1 VYVHVAPQIDA
12 SAEENKPTWDGWW
25 DALRAGRVMVTNG
38 PQLRPNVENQAPGHV
53 FHADAGQSVELL
65 IALTLSTRDK
75 IRYLDV
81 VKNGRIE
88 FDANLDEFKAAGG
101 KLPPIKFT
109 ESGWF
114 LIRAV
119 TDNTKTYRYATT
131 APYYVEVGYQPR
143 ISRASAQFFLDW
155 TNKRAE
161 EVSKAIGSDESVAA
175 KAARNY
181 VESAQAYWKSIR
193 DKATAD

>member
-1 VYVHVAPQIDA
+1 
-12 SAEENKPTWDGWW
+12 
-25 DALRAGRVMVTNG
+25 
-38 PQLRPNVENQAPGHV
+38 LRPSVEGQAPGHV
-53 FHADAGQSVELL
+53 FNADAGQSVELL

-114 LIRAV
+114 LVRAV

-131 APYYVEVGYQPR
+131 APYFVEVGYQPR
-143 ISRASAQFFLDW
+143 ISRSAVQFFLDW
-155 TNKRAE
+155 TNKRADE
-161 EVSKAIGSDESVAA
+161 IAKVVGSNESPAIKTVRG
-175 KAARNY
+175 Y
-181 VESAQAYWKSIR
+181 VDAAQAYWQGLG
-193 DKATAD
+193 DKANAD